1 MSECCNHDCNQS
13 DSCPRRCAVD
23 LAPAVMGYLVVLLLA
38 CLAAAIWLVVLA
50 E

>member
-1 MSECCNHDCNQS
+1 MSCCDQIECRQGRD
-13 DSCPRRCAVD
+13 CPRRRAVN
-23 LAPAVMGYLVVLLLA
+23 LAEAVAGYGAVLCI